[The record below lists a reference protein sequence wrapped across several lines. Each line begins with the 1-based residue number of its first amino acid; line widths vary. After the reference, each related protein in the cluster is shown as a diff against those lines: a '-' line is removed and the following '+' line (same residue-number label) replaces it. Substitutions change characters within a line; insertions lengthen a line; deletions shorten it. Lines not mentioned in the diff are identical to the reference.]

1 MKFNEYF
8 KQLSDKWLSFITFC
22 SLIMSLCIL
31 IINFILLIVNHYL
44 DQDLS
49 LIHIYKFLIITV
61 VSFILSLL
69 SSISV
74 DTNKKNKEYTACTNF
89 FIICS
94 LPIFCYPNYSILLV
108 LPSIVIIIA
117 SIFNSKKMMVIF
129 YILNILIDVLV
140 LILNFNVIE
149 QILISVISIFIITF
163 MFKVSLELYNTFK
176 TEMSYIK
183 KMYRKQDNLE
193 KELEIEPLTKLFNR
207 KALYNYIEDIH
218 KNTKK
223 DDIMPCLIILDL
235 DYFKRIND
243 TYGHV
248 NGDKAL
254 LSFTKMIK
262 DNLSKDMKAFRF
274 GGEEFII
281 VTKNLESNKVYKFV
295 ESMRKSYGKIKHEY
309 LNNENIT
316 FSAGISEYN
325 YKKDVMKWLEE
336 ADTSLYKAKESGR
349 NQTILYEG

>member
-1 MKFNEYF
+1 MKFNEYSR
-8 KQLSDKWLSFITFC
+8 QLSNKWLTFVTFC

-31 IINFILLIVNHYL
+31 IINFILLIVNHYI

-49 LIHIYKFLIITV
+49 LIHIYKFLIITII
-61 VSFILSLL
+61 SFILSFVAYYNVEIK
-69 SSISV
+69 S
-74 DTNKKNKEYTACTNF
+74 KYKEYIACGSF
-89 FIICS
+89 FLICT

-108 LPSIVIIIA
+108 LPSIAIITA
-117 SIFNSKKMMVIF
+117 SIFGSKKMMVLF
-129 YILNILIDVLV
+129 YILNILIDILV
-140 LILNFNVIE
+140 LIFTFTVQE
-149 QILISVISIFIITF
+149 QILISIISIFIISF
-163 MFKVSLELYNTFK
+163 IYKISLELYNTFK
-176 TEMSYIK
+176 TEKSYIK
-183 KMYRKQDNLE
+183 KMCRKQDNLE

-223 DDIMPCLIILDL
+223 NDTMPCLIILDL
-235 DYFKRIND
+235 DRFKRIND

-262 DNLSKDMKAFRF
+262 DNISKDMKAFRF

-281 VTKNLESNKVYKFV
+281 VTKDLESKKVYKFV
-295 ESMRKSYGKIKHEY
+295 ESMRKSFGKIKHDY
-309 LNNENIT
+309 LNNETIS
-316 FSAGISEYN
+316 FSAGISQYN

-336 ADTSLYKAKESGR
+336 ADTSLYKAKENGR
-349 NQTILYEG
+349 NQTILYED